1 MIALAMVTQPV
12 AIFLIVLIIILSAPL
27 LLNRLRIPHIIGMI
41 VAGLAV
47 GPYGFKILEN
57 DSSFAIFGQVGLLY
71 LMFLAGLEIDM
82 FHLRLNLKRGLLFG
96 VLTLC
101 IPLLLGVAS
110 SYYLLHLDMLT
121 SLLLGTMYASHTL
134 IAYPVATRFGITRS
148 PAVLISI
155 VGTIIAVIGALL
167 ALAATVSVKREGALD
182 LAAVMRL
189 VGALAGYS
197 LLILYAYPRLT
208 RLFFKLVSDKVN
220 QFVFVLALVFL
231 AAWGAQAIH
240 LEPVLGAFLAGI
252 VLNRYVPAGSS
263 LMSSIEF
270 VGNAL
275 FIPYFLISV
284 GMMVNLRVVFNVS
297 TLSVAGIM
305 LAVALASKWL
315 PAFIAQKINGLSSAS
330 REVMFGLTTAHTAV
344 ALAVVTLGMSMGM
357 MDERVFNS
365 TMVVILVSCALAPI
379 FTSSAAARLK
389 VEMVN
394 SDDGSGD
401 NLVRRIRR
409 HNILVSLGNPIIAQ
423 QLVDL
428 AALLRSGQGTYS
440 TYGLHVRTDNS
451 NAAKAVSRATIDQ
464 ARKAAAA
471 LDITITPIERFDLNV
486 VTGLINTINER
497 DITEV
502 ILGMHRRSNVV
513 DSFFGTNT
521 NQLLRA
527 TNKMVIITRTF
538 IPANAYT
545 RIVVWAPRNAQYET
559 GFSQWVRTMATLT
572 RQVGCRIIF
581 CCPDDMQPLVRGI
594 LYHDNIGV
602 RCEFRTIESWDDFI
616 LMSNRVLD
624 DDLFVVI
631 GSRANSVSYSD
642 AMIEMPQFLERY
654 FSKNNLLV
662 IYPEQF
668 GEADREVMSFA
679 DPMAVDIGGAPSPLW
694 LHIRGA
700 WKKLVI
706 MKKKI
711 SHRNRRNKF
720 E

>member
-1 MIALAMVTQPV
+1 MKNSS
-12 AIFLIVLIIILSAPL
+12 LI
-27 LLNRLRIPHIIGMI
+27 
-41 VAGLAV
+41 
-47 GPYGFKILEN
+47 
-57 DSSFAIFGQVGLLY
+57 
-71 LMFLAGLEIDM
+71 
-82 FHLRLNLKRGLLFG
+82 
-96 VLTLC
+96 LTLC

-110 SYYLLHLDMLT
+110 SHWLLHLDMLT

-189 VGALAGYS
+189 VGALAGYCII
-197 LLILYAYPRLT
+197 ILYAYPRIT
-208 RLFFKLVSDKVN
+208 RIFFKLISDKVN
-220 QFVFVLALVFL
+220 QYVFVLALVFL
-231 AAWGAQAIH
+231 AAWGAKAIG
-240 LEPVLGAFLAGI
+240 LEPVLGAFLTGI

-284 GMMVNLRVVFNVS
+284 GMMINLRVVFNVS
-297 TLSVAGIM
+297 TLSVAGVM

-357 MDERVFNS
+357 MDARVFNS

-379 FTSSAAARLK
+379 FTSNAAARLK
-389 VEMVN
+389 VEMAN

-401 NLVRRIRR
+401 NLTRSIRR

-428 AALLRSGQGTYS
+428 AGLLRSDQGTYS

-451 NAAKAVSRATIDQ
+451 NAAKAVSRATIEE

-471 LDITITPIERFDLNV
+471 LDINITPIERFDLNV

-545 RIVVWAPRNAQYET
+545 RIVVWAPKNAQYET

-581 CCPDDMQPLVRGI
+581 CCPDDVQPLIRGV
-594 LYHDNIGV
+594 LYHGNFGV

-631 GSRANSVSYSD
+631 GSRTNSVSYSD
-642 AMIEMPQFLERY
+642 AMLEMPQFLERY
-654 FSKNNLLV
+654 FSRNNLLV

-679 DPMAVDIGGAPSPLW
+679 DPMAVDVGGAPSPLW
-694 LHIRGA
+694 RHVKGA
-700 WKKLVI
+700 WRTLI
-706 MKKKI
+706 AMKKKI